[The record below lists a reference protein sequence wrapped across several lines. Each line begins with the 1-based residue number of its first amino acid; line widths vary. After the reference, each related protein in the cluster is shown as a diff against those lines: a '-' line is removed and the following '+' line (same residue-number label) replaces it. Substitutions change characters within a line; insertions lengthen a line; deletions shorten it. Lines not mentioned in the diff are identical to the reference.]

1 MEWRKLL
8 SRKLLGV
15 DHISTTSR
23 SDARSEFLRDFDRVV
38 FSSAFRR
45 LQDKTQVF
53 PLPENDFVHTRLT
66 HSLEVSCVG
75 RSLGNL
81 VGEKILDKDK
91 NLAKE
96 FSKFQFGEIVAAACL
111 AHDIGN
117 PPFGH
122 SGEDAIAEYFRK
134 SNGKEFQSK
143 INDDKKWNDFIKF
156 EGNAQGF
163 RIITRLQ
170 NSNQKGG
177 LRLTCATLGA
187 YTKYPKES
195 FMPGKSGEFD
205 SKIYRKFGFFQPEK
219 ESFKEVADE
228 AGLEKKDKN
237 NSWWCRHPLAFLV
250 EAADDICYRIMDWE
264 DGFRLGVIS
273 FKETE
278 ELLMSLVNREQLTG
292 YDNREMN
299 EKVGYLRAKII
310 NELVNEISEVF
321 VDNENAILTGKFE
334 YDLISLLPRSKE
346 LEEIKSISMEKIY
359 SHKSVIERQ
368 AAGYEVLG
376 GLLDSFISAAN
387 EMIDTEGSY
396 RSRNILTLL
405 PSQFLGEKRK
415 PDEDIYERLLKIT
428 DFVSGMTDSFAV
440 SLYRKIKGISL
451 PKE

>member
-1 MEWRKLL
+1 
-8 SRKLLGV
+8 
-15 DHISTTSR
+15 
-23 SDARSEFLRDFDRVV
+23 
-38 FSSAFRR
+38 
-45 LQDKTQVF
+45 
-53 PLPENDFVHTRLT
+53 
-66 HSLEVSCVG
+66 
-75 RSLGNL
+75 
-81 VGEKILDKDK
+81 
-91 NLAKE
+91 
-96 FSKFQFGEIVAAACL
+96 
-111 AHDIGN
+111 
-117 PPFGH
+117 
-122 SGEDAIAEYFRK
+122 
-134 SNGKEFQSK
+134 
-143 INDDKKWNDFIKF
+143 
-156 EGNAQGF
+156 
-163 RIITRLQ
+163 
-170 NSNQKGG
+170 
-177 LRLTCATLGA
+177 
-187 YTKYPKES
+187 
-195 FMPGKSGEFD
+195 
-205 SKIYRKFGFFQPEK
+205 
-219 ESFKEVADE
+219 
-228 AGLEKKDKN
+228 
-237 NSWWCRHPLAFLV
+237 
-250 EAADDICYRIMDWE
+250 MDWE

-405 PSQFLGEKRK
+405 PSQFLGENRK